1 MTQDDQT
8 GSAPGADGPSGA
20 NGDANIDANIDD
32 RDLQIAQLKEELEA
46 MTETA
51 KRSMA
56 EFQNFRRRMEEE
68 RSEFRVHANMQL
80 LESIFPAIDNLARA
94 FDNIPEDLQNNEWV
108 TGIQSIEKSL
118 LQSLEQ
124 LGLKAIDETGVP
136 ADPNRHEVLMEGEGP
151 AGQVT
156 QILEKGYEFNGK
168 TIRAAKV
175 QVGKG

>member
-1 MTQDDQT
+1 MNQDDQT
-8 GSAPGADGPSGA
+8 GSEGETEA
-20 NGDANIDANIDD
+20 NGPKKTNGDD

-51 KRSMA
+51 KRAMA
-56 EFQNFRRRMEEE
+56 EFQNFRRRVEEE
-68 RSEFRVHANMQL
+68 RSEVRIHANMEL

-94 FDNIPEDLQNNEWV
+94 FDHIPEDLQENEWIS
-108 TGIQSIEKSL
+108 GIQAIETNLIKG
-118 LQSLEQ
+118 LEQ
-124 LGLKAIDETGVP
+124 LGLKTIDEIGVP
-136 ADPNRHEVLMEGEGP
+136 ADPNRHEVLMEGDGP

-175 QVGKG
+175 EVGKA

>member
-1 MTQDDQT
+1 MTQDEQT
-8 GSAPGADGPSGA
+8 GSAEGTDGPSGA

-56 EFQNFRRRMEEE
+56 EFQNFRRRVEGE
-68 RSEFRVHANMQL
+68 RGEIRIHANMEL

-94 FDNIPEDLQNNEWV
+94 FDHIPEELQENEWV
-108 TGIQSIEKSL
+108 SGIQAIETNL
-118 LQSLEQ
+118 ITGLEQ
-124 LGLKAIDETGVP
+124 LGLKAIDEIGVP

-175 QVGKG
+175 QVGKS